1 MYYPNQIEAGDKII
15 DLFKDVTDYV
25 LLIAQMQSGKTGVAR
40 YIVEK
45 HFLDKP
51 NNYYICGMNDN
62 DLRQQIITDL
72 NPIINKKNV
81 LFSKQ
86 LQKVNNNEK
95 LNIDLLIIDE
105 SHYASEIFSQID
117 IFVNKHKIKKILSIS
132 ATPMAELSS
141 IANVNKRIVILK
153 PGEKYYGLQD
163 LFDAKRIFQSINL
176 SGELDEFYNII
187 QKEYE
192 NQKDNWKYN
201 LVRIPNIFYYRD
213 IEDYIGSDYD
223 ICYINQH
230 SSYTIVN
237 FNDIISKPAE
247 KFTII
252 WIYGSLRAGK
262 QLDTQN
268 IGFVHDTYNSGTDV
282 TAQSLLG
289 RILGYNKKDHNVICY
304 TDYASAERMLH
315 WINTNFNIGYIPI
328 KCRSIIG
335 GCKYDVNN
343 MSNWK
348 LHVPIHVELLD
359 RFIIPFM
366 NLKIKHGNR
375 YPYRDVLKR
384 AILESVESDVF
395 EKIKHIFDYYLY
407 GKHGGLMVFGESN
420 SYRSYKEHFLGN
432 YNSYLKGKSVR
443 GFIVDESQINDEDYR
458 FYYIICN
465 MRKDEFIG
473 SCIIIYKEF
482 ICSYDEISPVE
493 TKLKN
498 TSRFCE

>member
-163 LFDAKRIFQSINL
+163 FLMQR
-176 SGELDEFYNII
+176 
-187 QKEYE
+187 EY
-192 NQKDNWKYN
+192 
-201 LVRIPNIFYYRD
+201 
-213 IEDYIGSDYD
+213 
-223 ICYINQH
+223 
-230 SSYTIVN
+230 SS
-237 FNDIISKPAE
+237 
-247 KFTII
+247 
-252 WIYGSLRAGK
+252 L
-262 QLDTQN
+262 
-268 IGFVHDTYNSGTDV
+268 
-282 TAQSLLG
+282 
-289 RILGYNKKDHNVICY
+289 
-304 TDYASAERMLH
+304 
-315 WINTNFNIGYIPI
+315 
-328 KCRSIIG
+328 
-335 GCKYDVNN
+335 
-343 MSNWK
+343 
-348 LHVPIHVELLD
+348 
-359 RFIIPFM
+359 
-366 NLKIKHGNR
+366 
-375 YPYRDVLKR
+375 
-384 AILESVESDVF
+384 
-395 EKIKHIFDYYLY
+395 
-407 GKHGGLMVFGESN
+407 
-420 SYRSYKEHFLGN
+420 
-432 YNSYLKGKSVR
+432 
-443 GFIVDESQINDEDYR
+443 
-458 FYYIICN
+458 
-465 MRKDEFIG
+465 
-473 SCIIIYKEF
+473 
-482 ICSYDEISPVE
+482 
-493 TKLKN
+493 
-498 TSRFCE
+498 